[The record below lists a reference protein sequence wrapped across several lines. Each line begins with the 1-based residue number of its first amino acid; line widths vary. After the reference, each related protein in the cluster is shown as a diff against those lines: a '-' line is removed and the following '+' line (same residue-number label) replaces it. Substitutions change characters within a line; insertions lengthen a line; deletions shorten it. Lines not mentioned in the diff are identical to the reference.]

1 MRILLSPQETKS
13 LINHENRLIPLHFQ
27 NKFIIG
33 YLRIIAQQIIV
44 VNFQINPCKVAIN
57 LLVFTF
63 NQSTISIKSE
73 NF

>member
-1 MRILLSPQETKS
+1 MRTLLSPHKKKS
-13 LINHENRLIPLHFQ
+13 LINQEYRLIPLLFQ

-33 YLRIIAQQIIV
+33 YLKIKAQQIIV
-44 VNFQINPCKVAIN
+44 VNFQINPCKLSIN